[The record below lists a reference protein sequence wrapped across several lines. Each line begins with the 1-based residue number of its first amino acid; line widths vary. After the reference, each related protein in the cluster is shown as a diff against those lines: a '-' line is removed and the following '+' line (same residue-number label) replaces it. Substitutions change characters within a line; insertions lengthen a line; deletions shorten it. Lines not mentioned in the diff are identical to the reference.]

1 MNKIFRVIWSHAQ
14 QAWVVVSELVK
25 SHTKTSAYT
34 DKRAQVCT
42 SDYFLDKQQDKFKL
56 SLLSLVL
63 LAIFFSPVGLAA
75 YLQDSSNS
83 GSKGSDEG
91 SIGIGIGSR
100 VGHGSITIGQKSE
113 AEGRTAVAIGYSAKT
128 GSEHD
133 NAIAIGN
140 SSTATGPGTVTV
152 GHSSEAK
159 DRSVVLGANAK
170 GENAQTVVIG
180 TLAKATASQSI
191 AIGADTKA
199 DGYGSI
205 SIGGDD
211 LDQTDYH
218 ANNANNANN
227 GSSRRT
233 TTAKGKASV

>member
-1 MNKIFRVIWSHAQ
+1 
-14 QAWVVVSELVK
+14 LVK
-25 SHTKTSAYT
+25 SHTKTSTYT

-63 LAIFFSPVGLAA
+63 LGIFFSPPAGSAA
-75 YLQDSSNS
+75 YLEHGSSQ

-91 SIGIGIGSR
+91 SIGIGKESK
-100 VGHGSITIGQKSE
+100 VGHGSIVIGQNAK

-152 GHSSEAK
+152 GHSSQAK
-159 DRSVVLGANAK
+159 DRSVVLGANAE
-170 GENAQTVVIG
+170 GGNAQTVVIG
-180 TLAKATASQSI
+180 TLAKASASQSI

-199 DGYGSI
+199 EGYGSI

-211 LDQTDYH
+211 LDSTAYH
-218 ANNANNANN
+218 DNNSTNQP
-227 GSSRRT
+227 RRT
-233 TTAKGKASV
+233 TTAKGKASVAIGG

>member
-1 MNKIFRVIWSHAQ
+1 
-14 QAWVVVSELVK
+14 
-25 SHTKTSAYT
+25 
-34 DKRAQVCT
+34 
-42 SDYFLDKQQDKFKL
+42 QDKFKL

-113 AEGRTAVAIGYSAKT
+113 AEGRTAVAIGYLAKT

-140 SSTATGPGTVTV
+140 SSKATGPATVTV

-205 SIGGDD
+205 
-211 LDQTDYH
+211 
-218 ANNANNANN
+218 
-227 GSSRRT
+227 
-233 TTAKGKASV
+233 